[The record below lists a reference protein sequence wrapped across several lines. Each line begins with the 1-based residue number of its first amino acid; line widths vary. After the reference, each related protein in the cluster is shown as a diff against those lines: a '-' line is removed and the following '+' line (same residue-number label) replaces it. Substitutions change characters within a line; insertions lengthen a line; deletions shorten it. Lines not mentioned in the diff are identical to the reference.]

1 MCTSEKNKV
10 KVEVVSKQENKICLP
25 CSEHSKVVI
34 DQRNEHFT
42 DLIKEE
48 LKHVLPCMRTRCY
61 VKILNFLNTVK
72 GFHTDQIEVSDTEI
86 N

>member
-1 MCTSEKNKV
+1 MRTSKKNNV
-10 KVEVVSKQENKICLP
+10 KVEVSKQENKICLS
-25 CSEHSKVVI
+25 CSEHSKVEI
-34 DQRNEHFT
+34 DQRNDHFA

-48 LKHVLPCMRTRCY
+48 LKHISPCVRTRCY

-72 GFHTDQIEVSDTEI
+72 GYHTDQIEVTDTEK